1 MTTPEFAHLAAD
13 FVGVPAEQLGDAS
26 LLSGLLIAAA
36 GAAGLNAIGIP
47 LVHRRADGA
56 IVAVLL
62 LDGAHMAIHAVPA
75 RELLLL
81 DIVADGAYDSRKAL
95 DVFTRRLGARSVE
108 SDARPRPRHRPG
120 TRG

>member
-1 MTTPEFAHLAAD
+1 MTAPEFAHLVAD

-36 GAAGLNAIGIP
+36 GAAGFSAVGMP
-47 LVHRRADGA
+47 HVHTRPDGA

-62 LDGAHMAIHAVPA
+62 LDGAHMAVHALPA

-81 DIVADGAYDSRKAL
+81 DILAAGSYDSRKAL
-95 DVFTRRLGARSVE
+95 DVFTRRLAARSVRTDCR
-108 SDARPRPRHRPG
+108 SRPIS
-120 TRG
+120 RG

>member
-1 MTTPEFAHLAAD
+1 MTAPEFAHLAAD

-26 LLSGLLIAAA
+26 LLRGLLIAAA
-36 GAAGLNAIGIP
+36 GAAGLSAVGMP
-47 LVHRRADGA
+47 LVHTRSDGA

-62 LDGAHMAIHAVPA
+62 LDGAHMAIHAVPT

-81 DIVADGAYDSRKAL
+81 DIVAAGSYDSRKAL
-95 DVFTRRLGARSVE
+95 DVFTRRLNARSVE
-108 SDARPRPRHRPG
+108 SEARPRPRPRPV